1 MARAKSRAKT
11 ASRWQNLRPAFGLSG
26 ARVAPSVRNAAIAP
40 GGSAPGGIGLSNWI
54 IILVVVAC
62 VLYAVAIYNRLVT
75 QRNRVR
81 NAWSQIDV
89 QLRRRHDLV
98 PNLVESVKGYMAHER
113 GVIDAIVDA
122 RKQAMAAGPDVAARA
137 DAENALGR
145 SLRSLFALV
154 EAIPQLRASENVA
167 SLQEELGST
176 ENRIAF
182 ARQHYNDSVMQY
194 NTAIETV
201 PSNVVAGIFGFK
213 PEALFVIEETE
224 RQPVA
229 VKF

>member
-1 MARAKSRAKT
+1 MS
-11 ASRWQNLRPAFGLSG
+11 S
-26 ARVAPSVRNAAIAP
+26 
-40 GGSAPGGIGLSNWI
+40 WI
-54 IILVVVAC
+54 VVLVIVAC
-62 VLYAVAIYNRLVT
+62 ALYAVAIYNRLIT
-75 QRNRVR
+75 HRNRVR

-113 GVIDAIVDA
+113 GVVDAIVEA

-137 DAENALGR
+137 DAENTLGR
-145 SLRSLFALV
+145 SLRSLFALT
-154 EAIPQLRASENVA
+154 EAIPQLRANENML

-194 NTAIETV
+194 NTALESV
-201 PSNVVAGIFGFK
+201 PSNIVAGIFGFRS
-213 PEALFVIEETE
+213 ETLFAAEETE
-224 RQPVA
+224 RQPVL

>member
-1 MARAKSRAKT
+1 M
-11 ASRWQNLRPAFGLSG
+11 SG
-26 ARVAPSVRNAAIAP
+26 WI
-40 GGSAPGGIGLSNWI
+40 IGLI
-54 IILVVVAC
+54 VVTVL
-62 VLYAVAIYNRLVT
+62 LYAITIYNRLVL

-98 PNLVESVKGYMAHER
+98 PNLVESVKGYMTHER
-113 GVIDAIVDA
+113 GVIDAIVEA
-122 RKQAMAAGPDVAARA
+122 RRQAMIAGTDIAARA
-137 DAENALGR
+137 DAENALSR
-145 SLRSLFALV
+145 SLHSLFALV
-154 EAIPQLRASENVA
+154 EAIPQLRASENML

-182 ARQHYNDSVMQY
+182 ARQHYNDMVMEY

-201 PSNVVAGIFGFK
+201 PSNVVAGAFRFR
-213 PEALFVIEETE
+213 PETLFAIEQAE

-229 VKF
+229 VGF